1 MHAEGVGVMR
11 IGLIGASRVATF
23 AVIEPAGALADVE
36 VVAVAARSAGRAR
49 TYAVEHGIATVFDS
63 YEALYTASEIDL
75 IYIGTP
81 PAVHLDQALAAIA
94 AGKHL
99 LIEKPVAMDAPEAAR
114 IHDAAAAA
122 GVQAFEAMH
131 SLHHPLFARLASLLP
146 EIGQITAV
154 EARFDAA
161 VGTAP
166 GEFRWD
172 AGLGGGALMDL
183 GVYPLAWC
191 RRLLGEAFT
200 VERATARWS
209 GTVDVDFAADLSFA
223 GGATA
228 HVAAAMDAPRHEAE
242 LTITGEQGRITVVNP
257 LAPQRGN
264 AITVETAD
272 RRWTE
277 TVDGPS
283 SYLAQLTAV
292 RDAIA
297 GTAPFPLASDDYVH
311 SMAAI
316 DRVRAALPR

>member
-1 MHAEGVGVMR
+1 MMR

-23 AVIEPAGALADVE
+23 AVLEPARTLDGVE
-36 VVAVAARSAGRAR
+36 MVAVAARSAGRAR
-49 TYAVEHGIATVFDS
+49 AYAAEHGIATVFES
-63 YEALYTASEIDL
+63 YEALYAAPNVDL

-81 PAVHLDQALAAIA
+81 PVFHLDQALAAIA

-99 LIEKPVAMDAPEAAR
+99 LIEKPVAMDASEAAR

-131 SLHHPLFARLASLLP
+131 SLHHALFARLAMLLDQV
-146 EIGQITAV
+146 GRITAV
-154 EARFDAA
+154 EAWFDAA

-172 AGLGGGALMDL
+172 AALGGGALMDV

-191 RRLLGEAFT
+191 RRLFGEAFT
-200 VERATARWS
+200 VEHASARWS
-209 GTVDVDFAADLSFA
+209 GTVDVAFTAELHFAC
-223 GGATA
+223 GAQGK
-228 HVAAAMDAPRHEAE
+228 VAAAMDACRHEAE
-242 LTITGEQGRITVVNP
+242 LTITGEQGRITVINP

-264 AITVETAD
+264 SITVETAD
-272 RRWTE
+272 RRWSE
-277 TVDGPS
+277 SVDGPS

-297 GTAPFPLASDDYVH
+297 GTVPFPLAPDDYVG

>member
-1 MHAEGVGVMR
+1 MMR

-23 AVIEPAGALADVE
+23 AVLEPARTLDGVE
-36 VVAVAARSAGRAR
+36 VVEVAARSADRAR
-49 TYAVEHGIATVFDS
+49 AYAAEHGIAAVSES
-63 YEALYTASEIDL
+63 YEALYAAPNVDL

-81 PAVHLDQALAAIA
+81 PVFHLDQALAAIA

-99 LIEKPVAMDAPEAAR
+99 LIEKPVAMDASEAAR

-146 EIGQITAV
+146 EVGQITAV

-172 AGLGGGALMDL
+172 AALGGGALMDL

-200 VERATARWS
+200 VERGSARWS
-209 GTVDVDFAADLSFA
+209 GTVDVAFTAELHFAS
-223 GGATA
+223 GAQA
-228 HVAAAMDAPRHEAE
+228 KVAAAMDAPRHEAE
-242 LTITGEQGRITVVNP
+242 LTITGERGRIVVVNP

-264 AITVETAD
+264 AITVEATD

-292 RDAIA
+292 RDAL
-297 GTAPFPLASDDYVH
+297 TDVPPFPLAADDYVQ

-316 DRVRAALPR
+316 DRVRAALP